1 MQKISK
7 SDFYVYM
14 HRRKSD
20 GKVFYVGKG
29 CNRRAFRGD
38 KSSRSNKWLNT
49 AKKHGWYAE
58 IVFDNLTEVEAYD
71 LEVDTILEMEYFNQ
85 PLVNHNKGGFGGI
98 PTPYTEDFGKRVS
111 EGLKKHFAKHGSHH
125 KGKDGLK
132 YWENGRS
139 NDLAWINLELLYE
152 YYKVGLRYS
161 TLSRVFPEISKTV
174 FCKVC
179 KFFEKYGDPKM
190 NIDWVEYSNKHPSKK
205 LVELPSRAVSKMSCY
220 LVIENIEKFNNLI
233 KEGHGEK
240 FIAKN
245 LNIPIST
252 VGNMFDKIK
261 KGYNYEEDPVMQL
274 IQERLRITANAEE
287 LEEGQDD

>member
-1 MQKISK
+1 MN
-7 SDFYVYM
+7 DFYVYL
-14 HRRKSD
+14 HRKLSD
-20 GKVFYVGKG
+20 GRVFYVGKG
-29 CNRRAFRGD
+29 RGRRAYRGD
-38 KSSRSNKWLNT
+38 KSSRSDKWLNT
-49 AKKHGWYAE
+49 ANKYGWRVE
-58 IVFDNLTEVEAYD
+58 IVFDNLSEEDAYA
-71 LEVDTILEMEYFNQ
+71 LEVDTILEMKYFNE
-85 PLVNHNKGGFGGI
+85 PLVNHNDGGRGGI

-139 NDLAWINLELLYE
+139 NDLAWVNLELLYK
-152 YYKVGLRYS
+152 YYSVGLRYS

-174 FCKVC
+174 LCKVC
-179 KFFEKYGDPKM
+179 DFFEKYGDPKT
-190 NIDWVEYSNKHPSKK
+190 NVDWVEYSNNHPSKK

-233 KEGHGEK
+233 KNGHGTK

-252 VGNMFDKIK
+252 VGNMFNKIK

-274 IQERLRITANAEE
+274 VQQRLRSIANAED